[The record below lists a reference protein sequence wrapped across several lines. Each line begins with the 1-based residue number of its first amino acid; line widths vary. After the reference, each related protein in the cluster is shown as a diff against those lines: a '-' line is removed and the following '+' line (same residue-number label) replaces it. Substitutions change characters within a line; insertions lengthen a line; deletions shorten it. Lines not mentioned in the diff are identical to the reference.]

1 MNQGY
6 NRAGGGRLRI
16 AAMLLSFS
24 EEKEGASSRRWS
36 TASRKICRLFRGGD
50 GMLEPYIEFSLSLEG
65 QAPKFDKDGVKI
77 QRGTG
82 YCRIPCRRR

>member
-1 MNQGY
+1 MVNGQQED
-6 NRAGGGRLRI
+6 LPPVP
-16 AAMLLSFS
+16 
-24 EEKEGASSRRWS
+24 
-36 TASRKICRLFRGGD
+36 GGD

-82 YCRIPCRRR
+82 YGRIPCRRR